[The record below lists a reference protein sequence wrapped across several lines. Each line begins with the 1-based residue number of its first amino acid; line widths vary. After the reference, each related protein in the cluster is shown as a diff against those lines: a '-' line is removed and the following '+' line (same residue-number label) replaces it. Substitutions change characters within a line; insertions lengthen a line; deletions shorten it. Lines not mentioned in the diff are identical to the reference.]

1 MMRRTMCWILGSG
14 LLLGTASTAATAPAV
29 RSRVHHG
36 SSEALDIL
44 KKSEA
49 ALTKVEQVSYQGKFK
64 GTGWVA
70 KRVPKV
76 EGTAVVGSPS
86 EWDIIR
92 FVAEVKLTPRDSSE
106 TLEFSVGSDGD
117 VYFLIDP
124 KTKTAYEDMD
134 PVVLG
139 THSRD
144 LQRLVMREFV
154 SPHPFGEKLKPE
166 TLELKGTETVGGV
179 ECYKILIKGDGTNSD
194 PDRIL
199 LIARKDLLPR
209 GIRRIYPPPRD
220 SDGAP
225 GTTELMVTDLKVNPT
240 FKQNPFKLVVPPGFT
255 KTDEFAP

>member
-1 MMRRTMCWILGSG
+1 M
-14 LLLGTASTAATAPAV
+14 
-29 RSRVHHG
+29 
-36 SSEALDIL
+36 
-44 KKSEA
+44 
-49 ALTKVEQVSYQGKFK
+49 TKVEQVSYRGTFK

-70 KRVPKV
+70 KLVPKV

-92 FVAEVKLTPRDSSE
+92 FRAEVKLTPSDSSE

-117 VYFLIDP
+117 LFFLVDP

-134 PVVLG
+134 PAVLG
-139 THSRD
+139 KRARD

-154 SPHPFGEKLKPE
+154 SPHPFGEKLKPD

-179 ECYKILIKGDGTNSD
+179 ECHKILIKGDGTNGD

-209 GIRRIYPPPRD
+209 GIRRLYAPRTD
-220 SDGAP
+220 ADGAP
-225 GTTELMVTDLKVNPT
+225 GTTELMVTDLKVNPK
-240 FKQNPFKLVVPPGFT
+240 FAQNPFKLVLPPGFT